1 MLTRLLDAGA
11 AIERPRALL
20 VGGGPV
26 PDEVLA
32 EALALGGTVVQ
43 TYGLT
48 EACSQVTTL
57 SPSDAERK
65 RGSAGRPL
73 LTTHVRIADGEILVQ
88 GPTVAPG
95 SADEDGWLHTGD
107 SGRIDA
113 EGFLWVEG
121 RRDDVIVTGGENVAP
136 EEVEEVLA
144 AHPDVVEAAVVGRP
158 DPDWQNAVV
167 AVVVARDGGMPE
179 PEELRSWCASRLA
192 PFKVPKSFE
201 VAEELPRTGS
211 GKLRA
216 RARCASFPAM
226 AGAASDEGIFY
237 DADADLSVLDGKT
250 VAILGYG
257 SQGHAHALNLKD
269 SGVDVVVG
277 LRPDSSSRA
286 DAEAAGLE
294 VLDVADAAS
303 RGDVVMILLPDEK
316 QAEVWNAEIADGIAD
331 GDLLMFAHGFSI
343 NFDQIQPPP
352 GVDVGMVAPKGP
364 GHLVRRQY
372 EDGRGVPCLMAV
384 HQDASGKARDLVLA
398 YASGIGGGR
407 AGIIETTFKDEAE
420 TDLFGEQAVLC
431 GGATE
436 LVRAGFETLV
446 EAGYDPRLAYFECL
460 HELKLIVDLMYE
472 QGIQG
477 MRDSISNT
485 AEYGDMTRGS
495 KVITDDTR
503 EAMRKILADIQS
515 GEFAKEWI
523 AENQAGGENF
533 DRMRTEAADHQVEKV
548 GGKLRSMMPWI
559 SKKS

>member
-1 MLTRLLDAGA
+1 MA
-11 AIERPRALL
+11 A
-20 VGGGPV
+20 
-26 PDEVLA
+26 
-32 EALALGGTVVQ
+32 
-43 TYGLT
+43 
-48 EACSQVTTL
+48 
-57 SPSDAERK
+57 
-65 RGSAGRPL
+65 
-73 LTTHVRIADGEILVQ
+73 
-88 GPTVAPG
+88 
-95 SADEDGWLHTGD
+95 EDTQEKD
-107 SGRIDA
+107 
-113 EGFLWVEG
+113 
-121 RRDDVIVTGGENVAP
+121 
-136 EEVEEVLA
+136 
-144 AHPDVVEAAVVGRP
+144 
-158 DPDWQNAVV
+158 
-167 AVVVARDGGMPE
+167 
-179 PEELRSWCASRLA
+179 
-192 PFKVPKSFE
+192 
-201 VAEELPRTGS
+201 
-211 GKLRA
+211 
-216 RARCASFPAM
+216 
-226 AGAASDEGIFY
+226 IFY

-250 VAILGYG
+250 VAVLGYG
-257 SQGHAHALNLKD
+257 SQGHAHALNLKE

-303 RGDVVMILLPDEK
+303 RGDIVMVLIPDEK
-316 QAEVWNAEIADGIAD
+316 QAEVWRDEIADGISE

-372 EDGRGVPCLMAV
+372 EEGRGVPALMAV
-384 HQDASGKARDLVLA
+384 HSDESGNARDMVLA

-407 AGIIETTFKDEAE
+407 AGVIETTFKDEAE

-472 QGIQG
+472 QGISG

-495 KVITDDTR
+495 RVITDETR
-503 EAMRKILADIQS
+503 AEMRKILAEIQS

-523 AENQAGGENF
+523 AENEAGQENF
-533 DRMRTEAADHQVEKV
+533 QRMREEGADHQVEKV

-559 SKKS
+559 RKDS